1 MHGNYLKNN
10 ANNEPKEISTN
21 VASAGQSEYSSIQ
34 SSESGISLSQ
44 LLGRAT
50 TMQSRISSSREPGG
64 PPGGDQG
71 GPAGGDG
78 AGRQTATRKGRRTVT
93 REGQRTA
100 RRVSRR
106 TATRVGLCAAGLPNM
121 CVGGGGRP
129 VPQSAG
135 SGTGGGGMTNR
146 STSSSSL
153 SSSSSIGL
161 VGPAGSTSKDD
172 KRGAEDW
179 RETQEGTMEA
189 NRGSAWGR
197 VGAGRPGGARSRR
210 GATRIRGR

>member
-34 SSESGISLSQ
+34 PSESGISSSQ

-50 TMQSRISSSREPGG
+50 TMQSRISSGGEP
-64 PPGGDQG
+64 G

-106 TATRVGLCAAGLPNM
+106 TATRVGLRAATRASLCAAGLPNM
-121 CVGGGGRP
+121 CVGGEADLCPNRRAAGQEVGG
-129 VPQSAG
+129 
-135 SGTGGGGMTNR
+135 
-146 STSSSSL
+146 
-153 SSSSSIGL
+153 
-161 VGPAGSTSKDD
+161 
-172 KRGAEDW
+172 
-179 RETQEGTMEA
+179 
-189 NRGSAWGR
+189 
-197 VGAGRPGGARSRR
+197 
-210 GATRIRGR
+210 